1 MQRQRLRRPYRWR
14 QWSRSLFLYLSA
26 LSFSALFL
34 SLSLP
39 LSSLPVWMMRSVVEE
54 VNRWQKGE
62 SSLHANDRKS
72 YTKGYVKCI
81 LYTRTL
87 HSTSINETANERT
100 QTHSYSLTLAKP
112 TNEPTHNEKANT
124 TFSQLFHKEQENWS
138 QLIEGVAIATHP
150 IPIFMCECYAWGFPY
165 QLRITNALTP
175 KAIVHLLHLTWWLH
189 KMLCIKRCQPI
200 TNNWRSSI
208 NAIRNFLR
216 RFEEF
221 LPLSWDTLF
230 FA

>member
-1 MQRQRLRRPYRWR
+1 
-14 QWSRSLFLYLSA
+14 
-26 LSFSALFL
+26 
-34 SLSLP
+34 
-39 LSSLPVWMMRSVVEE
+39 
-54 VNRWQKGE
+54 
-62 SSLHANDRKS
+62 
-72 YTKGYVKCI
+72 
-81 LYTRTL
+81 
-87 HSTSINETANERT
+87 
-100 QTHSYSLTLAKP
+100 
-112 TNEPTHNEKANT
+112 
-124 TFSQLFHKEQENWS
+124 
-138 QLIEGVAIATHP
+138 
-150 IPIFMCECYAWGFPY
+150 MCECYAWGFPY

-230 FA
+230 LHKFKNSCANYSENFSFIFAPLWSIILRFLENLKEFCANKAFWWLFLVSGDFLARWCGRGMRRFYSKKM